1 MNKNKV
7 EELVSESK
15 KIPQEVKDWLLEL
28 LQSCRELQKRL
39 NKISKYLKE
48 YADNDEICQKIMSVP
63 GIGPITA
70 TRLKATIGDIQ
81 RFEKPKSI
89 VAYYGLVPK
98 SKATGHNEKKGGITR
113 RGDRVA
119 RSLLIEGAGVVL
131 NLAAK
136 GYLRSKPLNKWIE
149 KKRKLKMPWGK
160 LCCALAAKMLRIVR
174 AILIQG
180 TSFNAK
186 IAGVARCSLPKESRN
201 NVMGNN
207 KLSEIPSPN
216 GSVYIH

>member
-1 MNKNKV
+1 M
-7 EELVSESK
+7 K
-15 KIPQEVKDWLLEL
+15 K
-28 LQSCRELQKRL
+28 
-39 NKISKYLKE
+39 Y
-48 YADNDEICQKIMSVP
+48 
-63 GIGPITA
+63 
-70 TRLKATIGDIQ
+70 
-81 RFEKPKSI
+81 
-89 VAYYGLVPK
+89 
-98 SKATGHNEKKGGITR
+98 
-113 RGDRVA
+113 
-119 RSLLIEGAGVVL
+119 
-131 NLAAK
+131 
-136 GYLRSKPLNKWIE
+136 
-149 KKRKLKMPWGK
+149 LKMPWGK

>member
-1 MNKNKV
+1 M
-7 EELVSESK
+7 
-15 KIPQEVKDWLLEL
+15 

-98 SKATGHNEKKGGITR
+98 SKATGHNEKKGGITPSCPFSSD
-113 RGDRVA
+113 RGCG
-119 RSLLIEGAGVVL
+119 SSFEFG
-131 NLAAK
+131 
-136 GYLRSKPLNKWIE
+136 SK
-149 KKRKLKMPWGK
+149 
-160 LCCALAAKMLRIVR
+160 RIP
-174 AILIQG
+174 
-180 TSFNAK
+180 K
-186 IAGVARCSLPKESRN
+186 IKASQ
-201 NVMGNN
+201 
-207 KLSEIPSPN
+207 
-216 GSVYIH
+216 